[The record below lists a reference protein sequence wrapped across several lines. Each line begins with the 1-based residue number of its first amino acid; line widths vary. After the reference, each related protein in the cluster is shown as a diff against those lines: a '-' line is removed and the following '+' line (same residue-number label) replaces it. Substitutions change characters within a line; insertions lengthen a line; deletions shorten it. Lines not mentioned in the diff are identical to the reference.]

1 MYPLDL
7 LTLPGTFLR
16 RTRLWYAKGRTWR
29 QRRSAQER
37 DDCGPSTARS
47 YRFEKR

>member
-29 QRRSAQER
+29 QTTVRVKSAMIAAPPRR
-37 DDCGPSTARS
+37 
-47 YRFEKR
+47 